1 MNQPL
6 PWEAILNRHAQKWED
21 ISLQIEQF
29 EDSPML
35 LITEVFKDGDLF
47 LAERLKREGD
57 HVLFQAQDYWMSHLL
72 PVLYSYF
79 DEPEIRLLYDVE
91 QELSPIY
98 IQYQNEVVAQFSIYW
113 RQFETF
119 GIPGMSSILNEKK
132 ELIAEQ
138 QRLET
143 MLEEYENVSM
153 NPDLLA
159 EEDTWG
165 YAKAVLRPKKHKAM
179 MLEAIRTTNEE
190 LFEIQNRVRSLENQ
204 ELFAEQSY
212 VEISYC
218 LDKIKRKVSR
228 WGDFTFLEIQEEE

>member
-138 QRLET
+138 QRLEI